1 MKIRE
6 IRPYYRKIPLKKPYA
21 ISSETFSDVEL
32 VFVEI
37 ELENGITGYGSGS
50 PAEEVVGENARMS
63 FQHLQSDTVQRL
75 AGADIRHFQQIIHEV
90 RRAFPGLPGTQAALD
105 LALHDAFCRYLGI
118 SIVSFYGQC
127 VEPLP
132 TSVTIGI
139 MPPEEALREALE
151 FVRLGFKALKI
162 KTGGGETEQDI
173 ELLRSLRETVGKD
186 IMLRVDPNQGYNER
200 QLLQIYEH
208 CDVELIEQ
216 PLPVGDEQLLRALPP
231 RLRDMLVADESLT
244 DPATALLFAQ
254 PPQPFGVFNIKL
266 MKCGGI
272 LAAREIAGIAAHAGI
287 RLFWGCNDESSLSI
301 TAALHAAY
309 SCPNTSY
316 LDLDGSFDLAEDLFS
331 GGFELRDGKLIPI
344 SQFHPESS
352 VRV

>member
-6 IRPYYRKIPLKKPYA
+6 IRPYYRRIPLKKPYT

-32 VFVEI
+32 VFVDI

-50 PAEEVVGENARMS
+50 PAEEVVGENARIS
-63 FQHLQSDTVQRL
+63 LHNLQSDPVQQL
-75 AGADIRHFQQIIHEV
+75 AGRDIRHFQQIIHEV
-90 RRAFPGLPGTQAALD
+90 RRAFPGFPGTQAALD
-105 LALHDAFCRYLGI
+105 LALHDAFCKYLGV
-118 SIVSFYGQC
+118 SIVAFYGQC

-139 MPPEEALREALE
+139 MPVEEALREAAE
-151 FVRLGFKALKI
+151 YVKMGFRALKI
-162 KTGGGETEQDI
+162 KTGGGDTAQDV
-173 ELLRSLRETVGKD
+173 ELLRRLRETVGKD

-200 QLLQIYEH
+200 QLLQIYDH

-216 PLPVGDEQLLRALPP
+216 PLPVGNEQLLRALPS
-231 RLRDMLVADESLT
+231 RLRDKLVADESLT
-244 DPATALLFAQ
+244 GPETALSFTQ
-254 PPQPFGVFNIKL
+254 HPRPFGIYNINL

-272 LAAREIAGIAAHAGI
+272 LAAREIASIAEHAGVG
-287 RLFWGCNDESSLSI
+287 LFWGCNDESSLSI
-301 TAALHAAY
+301 AAALHAAY
-309 SCPNTSY
+309 SCPNTRY

-331 GGFELRDGKLIPI
+331 GGFELRDGKMIPVNL
-344 SQFHPESS
+344 FHQESS

>member
-6 IRPYYRKIPLKKPYA
+6 IRSSYRRISLKKPYT

-37 ELENGITGYGSGS
+37 ELENGVTGCGSGS

-63 FQHLQSDTVQRL
+63 FQQLQSDAVQQLVGR
-75 AGADIRHFQQIIHEV
+75 DIRHFQQMIYEV
-90 RRAFPGLPGTQAALD
+90 RRAFPDFPGTQAALD
-105 LALHDAFCRYLGI
+105 LALHDAFCRYLDI
-118 SIVSFYGQC
+118 SILSFYGQC

-139 MPPEEALREALE
+139 MSVEEALREALE
-151 FVRLGFKALKI
+151 FVRMGFKALKI
-162 KTGGGETEQDI
+162 KTGGVETAHDI
-173 ELLRSLRETVGKD
+173 ELLRRLRETVGND
-186 IMLRVDPNQGYNER
+186 IMLRADPNQGYNER
-200 QLLQIYEH
+200 QLMQIYEN
-208 CDVELIEQ
+208 CNIELVEQ
-216 PLPVGDEQLLRALPP
+216 PLPVGREALLRTLPL

-244 DPATALLFAQ
+244 GPASALSFVQ
-254 PPQPFGVFNIKL
+254 HPQPFGVFNIKL

-272 LAAREIAGIAAHAGI
+272 QAAREIASIASYAGI

-309 SCPNTSY
+309 SCPNTRY
-316 LDLDGSFDLAEDLFS
+316 LDLDGSFDLEEDPFP
-331 GGFELRDGKLIPI
+331 GGFELKEGKMIPL
-344 SQFHPESS
+344 SRSRPESG

>member
-6 IRPYYRKIPLKKPYA
+6 IRSSYKRIPLKKPYT

-37 ELENGITGYGSGS
+37 ELENGVTGYGSGS

-63 FQHLQSDTVQRL
+63 FQHLQSEQVQQL
-75 AGADIRHFQQIIHEV
+75 AGRDIRHFQQIIHEV
-90 RRAFPGLPGTQAALD
+90 RRAFPGFPGTQAALD
-105 LALHDAFCRYLGI
+105 LALHDAFCRYLGV

-139 MPPEEALREALE
+139 MPVDEALKEAKE
-151 FVRLGFKALKI
+151 FVRMGFRALKI
-162 KTGGGETEQDI
+162 KTGSGDTEEDI
-173 ELLRSLRETVGKD
+173 ALLRLLREAAGKD
-186 IMLRVDPNQGYNER
+186 ISLRIDPNQGYTTQ
-200 QLLQIYEH
+200 QLIQIYEH

-216 PLPVGDEQLLRALPP
+216 PLPVGNEQSLRMLPS
-231 RLRDMLVADESLT
+231 RLREILVADESLT
-244 DPATALLFAQ
+244 DPATALSFTQ
-254 PPQPFGVFNIKL
+254 DPRPFGVFNIKL

-272 LAAREIAGIAAHAGI
+272 MAAREIAAIAAHAGI
-287 RLFWGCNDESSLSI
+287 SLFWGCNDESSLSI
-301 TAALHAAY
+301 TAALHTAY
-309 SCPNTSY
+309 SCPNTRY

-331 GGFELRDGKLIPI
+331 GGFELKDGKMLLT
-344 SQFHPESS
+344 ESH
-352 VRV
+352 R

>member
-6 IRPYYRKIPLKKPYA
+6 IRPYYRRIPLKKPYT
-21 ISSETFSDVEL
+21 ISSETFTDVEL
-32 VFVEI
+32 VFVDI

-50 PAEEVVGENARMS
+50 PAEEVVGENARNS
-63 FQHLQSDTVQRL
+63 FQHLQSDPVQQLVGR
-75 AGADIRHFQQIIHEV
+75 DIRHFQQMIYEV

-105 LALHDAFCRYLGI
+105 LALHDAFCKYLGV
-118 SIVSFYGQC
+118 SIVSFYGQR

-139 MPPEEALREALE
+139 MPVEEALKEAVE
-151 FVRLGFKALKI
+151 FVSMGFKALKI
-162 KTGGGETEQDI
+162 KTGGGETAQDI
-173 ELLRSLRETVGKD
+173 ELLRRLRETVGKG

-200 QLLQIYEH
+200 QLVQIYEH

-216 PLPVGDEQLLRALPP
+216 PLPVGSETVLHMLPLQLRN
-231 RLRDMLVADESLT
+231 MLVADESLT
-244 DPATALLFAQ
+244 DAAMALQFTEM
-254 PPQPFGVFNIKL
+254 PRPFGVFNIKL

-272 LAAREIAGIAAHAGI
+272 LAAREIACIAEQAGI
-287 RLFWGCNDESSLSI
+287 GLFWGCNDESSLSI

-309 SCPNTSY
+309 SCPNTRY

-331 GGFELRDGKLIPI
+331 GGFELKDGKLRLC
-344 SQFHPESS
+344 SDFC
-352 VRV
+352 VRLML